1 MLDWFRQLS
10 ETTQGLIVS
19 AVLGAATFGRLKY
32 LATSLLFAMCLLAA
46 ISEAARETARRIEAS
61 ELGDRW
67 PLTVREGEIACIR
80 GPKGSGGRADVVVF
94 RSGGIAYALNRAA
107 KRQGHPRIDPI
118 SKADPARPD
127 LPVNLSPLIYLA
139 LRECK

>member
-1 MLDWFRQLS
+1 MKH
-10 ETTQGLIVS
+10 V
-19 AVLGAATFGRLKY
+19 
-32 LATSLLFAMCLLAA
+32 ATSLLFMTCLLAA

-61 ELGDRW
+61 ELGARW

-80 GPKGSGGRADVVVF
+80 GPRVSGGRADVVVF

-118 SKADPARPD
+118 TKPDPAQPHRGLD
-127 LPVNLSPLIYLA
+127 MTPLIYLA
-139 LRECK
+139 LRECQ